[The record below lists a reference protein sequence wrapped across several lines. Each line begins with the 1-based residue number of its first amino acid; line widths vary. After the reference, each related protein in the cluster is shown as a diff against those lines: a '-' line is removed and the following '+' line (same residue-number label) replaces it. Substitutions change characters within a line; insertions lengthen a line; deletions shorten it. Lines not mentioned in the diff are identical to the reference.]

1 MKLKRVF
8 KKLIKKETKIWH
20 QHFIPSLIAGV
31 GVAVVALFF
40 KLNVPNVILFSSIGA
55 SAIILAH
62 NDSHHLTK
70 LHTALL
76 SYFTAVIISLIL
88 LWINSMYEFH
98 WAVNLFFVVF
108 LVSIAMY
115 LIDSVHPP
123 AVSAALA
130 FVLFEGKT
138 LDLIYLFL
146 SIMALLVFI
155 RFISYTISSNLSI
168 KKFLHE
174 FKKEFS

>member
-1 MKLKRVF
+1 MKPKRLF
-8 KKLIKKETKIWH
+8 KKLLKKETKIWH
-20 QHFIPSLIAGV
+20 QHFIPSLIAGLS
-31 GVAVVALFF
+31 VAIVALFF
-40 KLNVPNVILFSSIGA
+40 RLNIPNVILFSSIGA

-62 NDSHHLTK
+62 TNSHHLTK
-70 LHTALL
+70 LRTALL
-76 SYFTAVIISLIL
+76 SYFTAIIISLIL
-88 LWINSMYEFH
+88 VWVNSLYAFH
-98 WAVNLFFVVF
+98 WAINLFFVVF

-138 LDLIYLFL
+138 LDLIYLYL
-146 SIMALLVFI
+146 SIMVLLIFI
-155 RFISYTISSNLSI
+155 RFASYTLSSNLSI